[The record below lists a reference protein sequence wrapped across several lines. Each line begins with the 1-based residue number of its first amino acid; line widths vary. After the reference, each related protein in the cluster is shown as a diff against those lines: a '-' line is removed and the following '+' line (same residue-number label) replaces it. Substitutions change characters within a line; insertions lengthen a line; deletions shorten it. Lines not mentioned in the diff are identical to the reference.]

1 MSEERYRAYLINLV
15 QDVLQPCDLHQ
26 VEVVSVDPGFPL
38 VTARPVTEA
47 QIVLNFQRALNSQ
60 SGHFNSQHRTVAV
73 DNSRGS
79 D

>member
-1 MSEERYRAYLINLV
+1 MSEECYRAYLINLV
-15 QDVLQPCDLHQ
+15 EDVLQPCDLSQ
-26 VEVVSVDPGFPL
+26 VEVVSVDPGFSL
-38 VTARPVTEA
+38 VTAGPVTEA

-60 SGHFNSQHRTVAV
+60 SGHSNSQHRTVAV